1 MTGHHRRGP
10 WSQAEDHQ
18 LMTLVHHQGPINWV
32 RIAQSLGSRTPKQC
46 RERYHQNLKPTLNHD
61 PITPEEGVQIE
72 RLVAELGKRWA
83 EIARRLHGRSD
94 NAVKNWWNGSQNRRK
109 RMDRRKVNPVSY
121 DERPEMGHYARPSMT
136 IPRTLPMPSAR
147 GLPAPLMS
155 GNLHD
160 GRYHIETPLSSPS
173 FSPDS
178 EHAPSLVSDSGSY
191 YSTSPRGDLRSPGT
205 VELPP
210 LKLDGAGIHLSPR
223 ISVSP
228 TDTKLPSLAAL
239 EFRTPEFPKTDLA
252 HHRHSHHAAPQSDYF
267 SAKSHHSHLPTAPN
281 SPEGPNSL
289 RLRPL
294 SMGHREE
301 RHDLLSVAN
310 MLS

>member
-1 MTGHHRRGP
+1 M
-10 WSQAEDHQ
+10 S
-18 LMTLVHHQGPINWV
+18 LVHSQGALNWV
-32 RIAQSLGSRTPKQC
+32 RIAQQLGSRTPKQC

-61 PITPEEGVQIE
+61 PITPEEGVLIE
-72 RLVAELGKRWA
+72 RLVQELGKRWA

-109 RMDRRKVNPVSY
+109 RSDRRKVNPGSY
-121 DERPEMGHYARPSMT
+121 DERPEMLHYARANMT
-136 IPRTLPMPSAR
+136 IPRTLPMPATR
-147 GLPAPLMS
+147 GLPAPLIPVS
-155 GNLHD
+155 LHD
-160 GRYHIETPLSSPS
+160 ARYHVETPLSSPG

-178 EHAPSLVSDSGSY
+178 EHAPSLMSDSGSY
-191 YSTSPRGDLRSPGT
+191 YSTSPRRDMRSPGA

-210 LKLDGAGIHLSPR
+210 LKLGSTGIHMSPP

-239 EFRTPEFPKTDLA
+239 EFRTAEFSKADLV
-252 HHRHSHHAAPQSDYF
+252 HRHSHHAVPQSDYF
-267 SAKSHHSHLPTAPN
+267 SAKHHSHLPTAPN
-281 SPEGPNSL
+281 SPEGVNSL

-301 RHDLLSVAN
+301 RHGTKVSLAHLCE
-310 MLS
+310 